1 MGSQEEEVVE
11 ETQLKRQEV
20 RGEEVQGGIERR
32 SEKDGRRG
40 DGQTH
45 GSRRYHPP
53 CGQDEYSA
61 D

>member
-53 CGQDEYSA
+53 CG
-61 D
+61 